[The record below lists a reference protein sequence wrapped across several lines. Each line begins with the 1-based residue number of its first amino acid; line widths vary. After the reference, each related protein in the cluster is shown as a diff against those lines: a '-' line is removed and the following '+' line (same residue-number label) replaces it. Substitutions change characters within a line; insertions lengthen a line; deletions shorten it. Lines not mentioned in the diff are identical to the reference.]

1 MGSLSTSTMVA
12 SDWSESATS
21 LGGHKVHPSAKWNA
35 KDLEASVLWFL
46 QVRRA
51 VRRVTNSDF
60 LGSAQPQLAEF
71 EAMHNGP
78 STRGQ
83 TAQDPQILFE
93 AATNIWNAYDVK
105 VYDVI
110 MDHLELGITDL
121 NHVSVTFEPEQ
132 KGNDLFAWCL
142 AKAKPTAT
150 STQKHYTQ
158 EVSRMEPIDTNATPD
173 DVERT
178 LDTLKFM
185 WSMIT
190 HLEQKDPAQLISKA
204 NSLLV
209 NHPISSYIGTLQALH
224 DCGIQKWTSFDQYKQ
239 MIMEHVKT
247 NAVERRSSGHAA
259 FAFTQQRQQQQ
270 QGAPGAPPG
279 QRINKCSL
287 CDAYTPEKKV
297 KLFAYYL
304 QII

>member
-1 MGSLSTSTMVA
+1 MVA

-83 TAQDPQILFE
+83 TAQDPQVAFE
-93 AATNIWNAYDVK
+93 AATNIWNAYDIK
-105 VYDVI
+105 AYDVI

-150 STQKHYTQ
+150 STQKH
-158 EVSRMEPIDTNATPD
+158 
-173 DVERT
+173 
-178 LDTLKFM
+178 
-185 WSMIT
+185 
-190 HLEQKDPAQLISKA
+190 
-204 NSLLV
+204 
-209 NHPISSYIGTLQALH
+209 
-224 DCGIQKWTSFDQYKQ
+224 
-239 MIMEHVKT
+239 
-247 NAVERRSSGHAA
+247 
-259 FAFTQQRQQQQ
+259 
-270 QGAPGAPPG
+270 
-279 QRINKCSL
+279 
-287 CDAYTPEKKV
+287 
-297 KLFAYYL
+297 LFASA
-304 QII
+304 IHA